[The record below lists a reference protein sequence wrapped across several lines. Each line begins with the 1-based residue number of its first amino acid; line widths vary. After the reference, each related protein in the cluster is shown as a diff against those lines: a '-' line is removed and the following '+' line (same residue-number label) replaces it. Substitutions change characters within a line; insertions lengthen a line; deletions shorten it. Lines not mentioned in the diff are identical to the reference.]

1 MKYFSEKT
9 GKLYDEREQLE
20 QAEQEF
26 DAKDKQKEAERAA
39 EKEVLRDLKGAF
51 DKATE
56 EYRQAM
62 AKVDEA
68 KCAAARFEKRL
79 KEADDAYQK
88 QKAKIKAREVREV
101 REVGTPKR
109 KCCVVKDESELDP
122 VVSAFLKYFG
132 Y

>member
-26 DAKDKQKEAERAA
+26 DAKDKQKEAEKAA
-39 EKEVLRDLKGAF
+39 EREVLMELKDAF

-68 KCAAARFEKRL
+68 KYAAARSEKRL

-88 QKAKIKAREVREV
+88 QKAKIKAKEVREA
-101 REVGTPKR
+101 GTPKR
-109 KCCVVKDESELDP
+109 KCCVVKDEFELDP

>member
-9 GKLYDEREQLE
+9 GKLYDKKEQLE

-26 DAKDKQKEAERAA
+26 DAKDKEKAA
-39 EKEVLRDLKGAF
+39 EKAAEEAAEKQILKELKGAF

-56 EYRQAM
+56 AYRKAM
-62 AKVDEA
+62 AKVEEA
-68 KCAAARFEKRL
+68 KFAAALCEKRL
-79 KEADDAYQK
+79 KEADDACQE
-88 QKAKIKAREVREV
+88 QKAKIKAREA
-101 REVGTPKR
+101 GTPKR
-109 KCCVVKDESELDP
+109 KCCVVKDEFELDP

>member
-26 DAKDKQKEAERAA
+26 DAKDKQKEAEKAA
-39 EKEVLRDLKGAF
+39 EREVLIELKDAF

-68 KCAAARFEKRL
+68 KYAAARSEKRL

-88 QKAKIKAREVREV
+88 QKAKIKAKEVREA
-101 REVGTPKR
+101 REAGTPKR
-109 KCCVVKDESELDP
+109 KHCVVKDEFELDP

>member
-9 GKLYDEREQLE
+9 GKLYDKKEQLE

-68 KCAAARFEKRL
+68 KYAAALCEKRL
-79 KEADDAYQK
+79 KEVDDAYQK
-88 QKAKIKAREVREV
+88 QKAKIKAKEVREA
-101 REVGTPKR
+101 GTPKR

>member
-9 GKLYDEREQLE
+9 GRLYDKKEQLE

-26 DAKDKQKEAERAA
+26 DAKDKQKEAEKAA
-39 EKEVLRDLKGAF
+39 EKEVLIELKDAF

-56 EYRQAM
+56 AYRQAM

-68 KCAAARFEKRL
+68 KYAAARSEKRL

-88 QKAKIKAREVREV
+88 QKAKIKAKEVREA
-101 REVGTPKR
+101 GTPKR
-109 KCCVVKDESELDP
+109 KHCVVKDEFELDP

>member
-20 QAEQEF
+20 RAEQEF

-62 AKVDEA
+62 AKVDDA
-68 KCAAARFEKRL
+68 KCTAALCEKRL

-88 QKAKIKAREVREV
+88 QKAKIKAKEVREA
-101 REVGTPKR
+101 GTPKR
-109 KCCVVKDESELDP
+109 KCCVAKDEFELDP

>member
-9 GKLYDEREQLE
+9 GKLYDKREQLE

-26 DAKDKQKEAERAA
+26 DAKDKEKAAEKAA
-39 EKEVLRDLKGAF
+39 EKEVLIELKDAF

-56 EYRQAM
+56 AYRQAM

-68 KCAAARFEKRL
+68 KYAAARSEKRL

-88 QKAKIKAREVREV
+88 QKAKIKAREVREA
-101 REVGTPKR
+101 GTPKR

>member
-9 GKLYDEREQLE
+9 GKLYDKKEQLE

-68 KCAAARFEKRL
+68 KYAAALCEKRL

-88 QKAKIKAREVREV
+88 QKAKIKAKEVREA
-101 REVGTPKR
+101 GTPKR